1 MIGLRA
7 AAAALIVTS
16 LSMVSIMTVP
26 ATALA
31 QSRVF
36 DQTVPL
42 ASGGRLSIEAGKG
55 SLQLTGWDRDEVEI
69 HARIEPPEN
78 VSDDYARRAVQA
90 TQIEVSGGG
99 QSVRIEP
106 DYSDVP
112 YREDRWN
119 DNSRSIPFIHFEI
132 RAPRNIRLVAESDR
146 GPATISGFEGDLDI
160 ETDRGE
166 ADLSDLTGR
175 IEVVI
180 DRGGDSRFSNLTGS
194 LDLEFDRTDVTMRNI
209 TIEGDSVI
217 EIDRG
222 EIEISLP
229 ADQALTIVTNMSR
242 RAEFESDFPVTM
254 ESMDG
259 RDFRGTI
266 NGGGPELSIDSDR
279 GSVSLRA
286 VR

>member
-1 MIGLRA
+1 MICLRA
-7 AAAALIVTS
+7 ATAALTIALITT
-16 LSMVSIMTVP
+16 LP
-26 ATALA
+26 AGPSA

-42 ASGGRLSIEAGKG
+42 ASGGRLAVESNKG

-69 HARIEPPEN
+69 HVRIEPPQN
-78 VSDDYARRAVQA
+78 VSADYARRAVEA
-90 TQIEVSGGG
+90 TRIEVSGGG

-119 DNSRSIPFIHFEI
+119 DNSRSIPFVHFEI
-132 RAPRNIRLVAESDR
+132 RAPRQIRLVVESDR
-146 GPATISGFEGDLDI
+146 GPATIRGFEGDLDI
-160 ETDRGE
+160 EVDRGD
-166 ADLSDLTGR
+166 ANLSDLSGR
-175 IEVVI
+175 ITVEI
-180 DRGGDSRFSNLTGS
+180 DRGDHSRFSDISGS

-209 TIEGDSVI
+209 TIDGDSLI

-222 EIEISLP
+222 EIEIALP
-229 ADQALTIVTNMSR
+229 ADQVLTIVTDLSR
-242 RAEFESDFPVTM
+242 RAEFESDFPITM

-266 NGGGPELSIDSDR
+266 NGGGPELSIESDR
-279 GSVSLRA
+279 GRVRLRSI
-286 VR
+286 R

>member
-1 MIGLRA
+1 MICLRA
-7 AAAALIVTS
+7 ATTALTIALITT
-16 LSMVSIMTVP
+16 LP
-26 ATALA
+26 AGPSA

-42 ASGGRLSIEAGKG
+42 ASGGRLAVESNKG

-69 HARIEPPEN
+69 HVRIEPPEN
-78 VSDDYARRAVQA
+78 VSADYARRAVEA

-119 DNSRSIPFIHFEI
+119 DNSRSIPFVHFVI
-132 RAPRNIRLVAESDR
+132 RAPRQIRLVVESDR
-146 GPATISGFEGDLDI
+146 GPATIRGFEGNLDI
-160 ETDRGE
+160 ETDRGD
-166 ADLSDLTGR
+166 ADLSDLSGR
-175 IEVVI
+175 ITVEI
-180 DRGGDSRFSNLTGS
+180 DRGDHSRFSDISGS

-209 TIEGDSVI
+209 TIDGDSLI

-222 EIEISLP
+222 EIEIALP
-229 ADQALTIVTNMSR
+229 ADQALTIITDLSR
-242 RAEFESDFPVTM
+242 RAEFDSDFPVTM

-266 NGGGPELSIDSDR
+266 NGGGPELSIESDR
-279 GSVSLRA
+279 GRVRLRSIQ
-286 VR
+286 